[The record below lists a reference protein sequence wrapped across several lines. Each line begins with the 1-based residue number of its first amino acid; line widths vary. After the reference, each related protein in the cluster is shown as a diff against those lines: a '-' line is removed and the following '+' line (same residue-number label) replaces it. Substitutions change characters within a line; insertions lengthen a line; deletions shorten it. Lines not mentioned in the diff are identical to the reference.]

1 MKMMEIIEALL
12 LKNRTVVTTDF
23 EESMA
28 LLAREIP
35 LTIHRYPT
43 GSEYATWEVPPKW
56 DVKKAVLS
64 DGDEVVASYEDH
76 PLFVAPYSAPFT
88 GWVTREE
95 LLEHTSTKSEVPGE
109 FFNEHRLSMDYQR
122 RLKEWRISLPH
133 SLAMSLDKPRYF
145 VDIQVEVGPGE
156 LLVGEHTIEGA
167 NPYTFALLTHLD
179 HTGQANDG
187 LAGVAVGVEVMRRIR
202 QEMPSPK
209 YCYQLLVL
217 PETIG
222 SSIYLTASEDRIG
235 SYLGAVFIE
244 MAGIRSPLD
253 FSHTRR
259 SDTYLDRVL
268 HEVVMERRPGSTE
281 WPFGTPWGNDE
292 RQFDSPG
299 VGIPSAS
306 LSRHPFHEYHTS
318 GDNLERTDESSLEE
332 MVDVLLDVVR
342 IFELDFIPRPLH
354 RVPVHLTRYNLYAD
368 HVYDRARFDL
378 NTAIMDRLWSGKSV
392 FDIALEAGVPYDE
405 ALQYAA
411 RFAEHGLVDSGPL
424 TPDYFRRSDTS

>member
-1 MKMMEIIEALL
+1 MNMIEIIDALL
-12 LKNRTVVTTDF
+12 LKNRTIVTTDF
-23 EESMA
+23 EESMS
-28 LLAREIP
+28 LLAKEIP
-35 LTIHRYPT
+35 LTVHRYPT
-43 GSEYATWEVPPKW
+43 GREYATWEVPPKW
-56 DVKKAVLS
+56 DVKKATLS
-64 DGDEVVASYEDH
+64 DGEKVVASYEDH
-76 PLFVAPYSAPFT
+76 PLFVAPYSMSFT

-95 LLEHTSTKSEVPGE
+95 LLEHTSTKSEVPEE

-133 SLAMSLDKPRYF
+133 SLAMNLDKPRYF
-145 VDIQVEVGPGE
+145 VDIQVEVGPGD
-156 LLVGEHTIEGA
+156 LLVGEHTIDGA
-167 NPYTFALLTHLD
+167 NPYTFVLLTHLD

-187 LAGVAVGVEVMRRIR
+187 LAGVAVGVEVTRRIR
-202 QEMPSPK
+202 QQIPNSK

-222 SSIYLTASEDRIG
+222 SSIYLTANEDRIG

-259 SDTYLDRVL
+259 GDTYLDRVL
-268 HEVVMERRPGSTE
+268 HEVVIKRRPGSTE

-306 LSRHPFHEYHTS
+306 MGRHPFHEYHTS

-332 MVDVLLDVVR
+332 MVDVLLDAVR
-342 IFELDFIPRPLH
+342 IFESDFIPRPVH

-368 HVYDRARFDL
+368 HAYDKARFDL
-378 NTAIMDRLWSGKSV
+378 NSAIMDRLWSGKSV
-392 FDIALEAGVPYDE
+392 FDIAMEIDVTYDE
-405 ALQYAA
+405 ALQYVE
-411 RFAEHGLVDSGPL
+411 RFAEHGLVERRPL
-424 TPDYFRRSDTS
+424 TPEYFRLSGTS